1 MAHKKMTMKTAM
13 KKYEASAEDKRKD
26 KAGAKKLMKKA
37 NKGCK

>member
-1 MAHKKMTMKTAM
+1 MAKKLSMKTAL

-37 NKGCK
+37 GKKC